1 MGAARPKEE
10 GRPVKVGRNAP
21 CPCGSGR
28 KYKACCAGKTARRDT
43 LLSKGMVAL
52 LGALLV
58 AVAAIVASFYSPDR
72 SAEAARV
79 WSSEHGHLAYRGTG
93 PYNKPLPLRIVT
105 VIPSEDQLA
114 FAVSERTG
122 VTSLEEIRAQ
132 RVPLRV
138 SLRKQPGHSTH
149 FYVKQTLNAAGFS
162 LDDIISW
169 GGEVRYDAFIPQAAE
184 RLGAIERGEIDAV
197 FDEAINRWLYQAL
210 DHGIRPLSLG
220 GPLLARLEEMGF
232 RRGII
237 PKVDYPKLPADVV
250 SLDFSGWAV
259 FTHADTPDD
268 FITAFCGALE
278 ARRDRIP
285 WQGEGPLPLEHMCR
299 NTPDTPLFVPL
310 HPAAERFW
318 RDCGYLA

>member
-1 MGAARPKEE
+1 
-10 GRPVKVGRNAP
+10 
-21 CPCGSGR
+21 
-28 KYKACCAGKTARRDT
+28 
-43 LLSKGMVAL
+43 MVDHGQWVVPATTRSRL
-52 LGALLV
+52 MLE
-58 AVAAIVASFYSPDR
+58 VASELVGGKKWVQRQATISLRPQGRGSWPLTLFASDDTEVIDEVVSGKVQVAIMNPVDPLT
-72 SAEAARV
+72 
-79 WSSEHGHLAYRGTG
+79 LAYRGTG

-122 VTSLEEIRAQ
+122 VSSLEEIRER

-149 FYVKQTLNAAGFS
+149 FYVEQTLNAAGFS
-162 LDDIISW
+162 LNDIISW
-169 GGEVRYDAFIPQAAE
+169 GGEVRYDAFIPQASE

-197 FDEAINRWLYQAL
+197 FDEAINRWVYQAL

-232 RRGII
+232 RRGVI

-250 SLDFSGWAV
+250 SLDFSGWAI
-259 FTHADTPDD
+259 FTHADVPDD
-268 FITAFCGALE
+268 FITAFCRALE

-285 WQGEGPLPLEHMCR
+285 WQGEGPLPLERMCC
-299 NTPDTPLFVPL
+299 NTPDTPLVIPL

-318 RDCGYLA
+318 RERGYLA

>member
-1 MGAARPKEE
+1 
-10 GRPVKVGRNAP
+10 
-21 CPCGSGR
+21 
-28 KYKACCAGKTARRDT
+28 
-43 LLSKGMVAL
+43 MVDHGQWVVPATTRSRL
-52 LGALLV
+52 MLE
-58 AVAAIVASFYSPDR
+58 VASELVGGKKWVQRQATISLRPQGRGSWPLTLFASDDLEVIDEVVSGKVQVAIMNPVDP
-72 SAEAARV
+72 
-79 WSSEHGHLAYRGTG
+79 LTMAYRGTG

-122 VTSLEEIRAQ
+122 VTSLEEIREG
-132 RVPLRV
+132 RIPLRV

-149 FYVKQTLNAAGFS
+149 FYVEQTLNAAGFS

-169 GGEVRYDAFIPQAAE
+169 GGEVRYDAFIPQASE

-220 GPLLARLEEMGF
+220 APLLARLEEMGF
-232 RRGII
+232 RRGVI

-259 FTHADTPDD
+259 FTLADAPDD
-268 FITAFCGALE
+268 FITEFCGALE
-278 ARRDRIP
+278 TRKDRIP
-285 WQGEGPLPLEHMCR
+285 WPGEGPLPLERMCR
-299 NTPDTPLFVPL
+299 NTPDTPLVIPF

-318 RDCGYLA
+318 REGGYLA

>member
-1 MGAARPKEE
+1 
-10 GRPVKVGRNAP
+10 
-21 CPCGSGR
+21 
-28 KYKACCAGKTARRDT
+28 
-43 LLSKGMVAL
+43 MVDHGQWVVPATTRSRL
-52 LGALLV
+52 MLE
-58 AVAAIVASFYSPDR
+58 VASELVGGKKWVQRQATISLRPQGRGSWPLTLFASDDPEVIDEVV
-72 SAEAARV
+72 SGKVQVAIMNPV
-79 WSSEHGHLAYRGTG
+79 DPLTLAYRGTG
-93 PYNKPLPLRIVT
+93 PYDKPLPLRIVT

-122 VTSLEEIRAQ
+122 VTSLEEIRER

-149 FYVKQTLNAAGFS
+149 FYVEQTLNAAGFS

-169 GGEVRYDAFIPQAAE
+169 GGEVRYDAFIPQASE

-232 RRGII
+232 RRGVI

-259 FTHADTPDD
+259 FTHAEAPDD

-299 NTPDTPLFVPL
+299 NSPDTPLFVPL

>member
-1 MGAARPKEE
+1 
-10 GRPVKVGRNAP
+10 
-21 CPCGSGR
+21 
-28 KYKACCAGKTARRDT
+28 
-43 LLSKGMVAL
+43 MVDHGQWVVPATTRSRL
-52 LGALLV
+52 MLE
-58 AVAAIVASFYSPDR
+58 VASELVGGKKWVQRQATISLRPQGRGSWPLTLFASDDPEVIDEVV
-72 SAEAARV
+72 SGKVQVAIMNPV
-79 WSSEHGHLAYRGTG
+79 DPLTMAYRGTG
-93 PYNKPLPLRIVT
+93 PYKEPLPLRIVT

-122 VTSLEEIRAQ
+122 VTSLEEIREG

-149 FYVKQTLNAAGFS
+149 FYVEQTLNAAGFS

-169 GGEVRYDAFIPQAAE
+169 GGEVRYDAFIPQASE

-210 DHGIRPLSLG
+210 DHRIRPLSLG

-259 FTHADTPDD
+259 FTHADVSDD
-268 FITAFCGALE
+268 FITDFCRALE

-285 WQGEGPLPLEHMCR
+285 WQGEGPLPLERMCR
-299 NTPDTPLFVPL
+299 NTPDTPLVVPL

-318 RDCGYLA
+318 RERGYLA

>member
-1 MGAARPKEE
+1 MIDHGQFVVPATTRSQLMLE
-10 GRPVKVGRNAP
+10 
-21 CPCGSGR
+21 
-28 KYKACCAGKTARRDT
+28 
-43 LLSKGMVAL
+43 
-52 LGALLV
+52 
-58 AVAAIVASFYSPDR
+58 VASELVGGKKWVQRQATISLRPQGRGSWPLTLFASDDPEVIDEVV
-72 SAEAARV
+72 SGKVQVAIMNPV
-79 WSSEHGHLAYRGTG
+79 DPLTLAYRGTG

-122 VTSLEEIRAQ
+122 VTSLEEIRER

-149 FYVKQTLNAAGFS
+149 FYVEQTLNAAGFS

-169 GGEVRYDAFIPQAAE
+169 GGEVRYDAFIPQASE

-197 FDEAINRWLYQAL
+197 FDEAINRWVYQAL

-220 GPLLARLEEMGF
+220 GPLLARLEETGF
-232 RRGII
+232 RRGVI

-250 SLDFSGWAV
+250 SLDFSGWAI
-259 FTHADTPDD
+259 FTHADVPDD
-268 FITAFCGALE
+268 FITSFCRALE

-285 WQGEGPLPLEHMCR
+285 WQGKGPLPLERMCC
-299 NTPDTPLFVPL
+299 NTPDTPLVIPL
-310 HPAAERFW
+310 HRAAERFW
-318 RDCGYLA
+318 RERGYLA

>member
-1 MGAARPKEE
+1 
-10 GRPVKVGRNAP
+10 
-21 CPCGSGR
+21 
-28 KYKACCAGKTARRDT
+28 
-43 LLSKGMVAL
+43 
-52 LGALLV
+52 
-58 AVAAIVASFYSPDR
+58 VASELVGGKKWVQRQATIRLRPQGRGSWPLTLFASDDPEVIDEVV
-72 SAEAARV
+72 SGKVQVAIMNPV
-79 WSSEHGHLAYRGTG
+79 DPLTLAYRGTG
-93 PYNKPLPLRIVT
+93 PYNKPIPLRIVT

-122 VTSLEEIRAQ
+122 VTSLEEIRER

-149 FYVKQTLNAAGFS
+149 FYVEQTLNAAGFS

-169 GGEVRYDAFIPQAAE
+169 GGEVRYDAFIPQAPE
-184 RLGAIERGEIDAV
+184 RLGAIERGEINAV

-220 GPLLARLEEMGF
+220 GPLLARLEETGF
-232 RRGII
+232 RRGVI

-259 FTHADTPDD
+259 FTHADAPDD
-268 FITAFCGALE
+268 VITAFCGALE
-278 ARRDRIP
+278 ARKDRIP
-285 WQGEGPLPLEHMCR
+285 WQGEGPLPLERMCC
-299 NTPDTPLFVPL
+299 NTADTPLVIPL

-318 RDCGYLA
+318 RKCGYLA